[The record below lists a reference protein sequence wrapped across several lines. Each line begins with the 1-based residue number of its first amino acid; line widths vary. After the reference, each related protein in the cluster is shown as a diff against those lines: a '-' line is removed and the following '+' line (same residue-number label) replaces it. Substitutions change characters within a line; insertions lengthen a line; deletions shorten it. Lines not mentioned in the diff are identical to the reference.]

1 MKTLETIG
9 VNRAVLALSFARLA
23 DGVGNSLLFIVI
35 PLYVAKLPAP
45 LFPFQ
50 ESVRAG
56 ILISFFGIFAG
67 LSQPFTGA
75 LIDHVN
81 RRKPFVIA
89 GLLLLAGATVAFALA
104 RQFSHALLFRA
115 IQGLGLAIT
124 IPATMA
130 LLTNTTEKRTRGGS
144 MGTFSTFR
152 VSSLAIGPLIGG
164 YMHDHYGFNATF
176 FTGAAFMLGGV
187 LLVQFWVKEI
197 RVEGQ
202 REHPKEFKIIDRR
215 LLSGGMIPL
224 GFATFVM
231 AGSFAM
237 IAPLEEEINSR
248 LNETATTFGIAFS
261 ALMVARIIVQIPL
274 GHFSDRK
281 GRKKLII
288 GGLILTGIATTLMGY
303 VTSTFQLVVLRVFQ
317 GIASGAIAGPVFA
330 LAGDLSRPGGE
341 GRQMSIVTM
350 GFGFG
355 VALGSLCAG
364 ILRTYFFAL
373 PFLVVGFLC
382 AIAAWTVH
390 RYARET
396 VGGGIKKEELWE

>member
-1 MKTLETIG
+1 MKILETIG
-9 VNRAVLALSFARLA
+9 VNRAVMALSFARLA

-89 GLLLLAGATVAFALA
+89 GLLLLAAATMAFALA
-104 RQFSHALLFRA
+104 SQFAHALIFRA

-130 LLTNTTEKRTRGGS
+130 LLTNSTEKRTRGGS

-176 FTGAAFMLGGV
+176 FTGAAFMLVGG
-187 LLVQFWVKEI
+187 LLVQVWVKEI
-197 RVEGQ
+197 RVGEEK
-202 REHPKEFKIIDRR
+202 RDKKKFRIIDPV
-215 LLSGGMIPL
+215 LLSSGMIPL

-237 IAPLEEEINSR
+237 IAPLEEEINAR
-248 LNETATTFGIAFS
+248 LHETATTFGFAFS
-261 ALMVARIIVQIPL
+261 ALMLARIIVQIPL

-281 GRKKLII
+281 GRKKLIV
-288 GGLILTGIATTLMGY
+288 GGLILIGIATALMGY
-303 VTSTFQLVVLRVFQ
+303 VTTTFQLMVLRVFQ
-317 GIASGAIAGPVFA
+317 GIASGAIATPVFA
-330 LAGDLSRPGGE
+330 LVGDLSRPGGE

-355 VALGSLCAG
+355 VALGSLFAG
-364 ILRTYFFAL
+364 ILRMYYFAL
-373 PFLVVGFLC
+373 PFLVVGFLS
-382 AIAAWTVH
+382 AIAAWMVH
-390 RYARET
+390 RYARES
-396 VGGGIKKEELWE
+396 VGAE

>member
-1 MKTLETIG
+1 MKILETLG

-23 DGVGNSLLFIVI
+23 DGVGNSLLFIVL
-35 PLYVAKLPAP
+35 PLYVTKLPAP

-104 RQFSHALLFRA
+104 SQFAHALIFRA
-115 IQGLGLAIT
+115 LQGLGLAIT

-130 LLTNTTEKRTRGGS
+130 LLTNSTEKRTRGGS

-176 FTGAAFMLGGV
+176 FTGAALMMVGV
-187 LLVQFWVKEI
+187 LLVQVWVKEI
-197 RVEGQ
+197 RVEEK
-202 REHPKEFKIIDRR
+202 RRDKTKFRIIDPG
-215 LLSGGMIPL
+215 LLSSGMIPL

-237 IAPLEEEINSR
+237 IAPLEEEINAR
-248 LNETATTFGIAFS
+248 LHETATTFGLAFS
-261 ALMVARIIVQIPL
+261 ALMVARIIFQIPL

-281 GRKKLII
+281 GRKKLIV
-288 GGLILTGIATTLMGY
+288 GGLILMGIATALMGY
-303 VTSTFQLVVLRVFQ
+303 VTTTLQLLVLRVFQ
-317 GIASGAIAGPVFA
+317 GIASGAIAAPVFA
-330 LAGDLSRPGGE
+330 LVGDLSRPGGE

-355 VALGSLCAG
+355 VALGSLFAG
-364 ILRTYFFAL
+364 ILRTYYFAL
-373 PFLVVGFLC
+373 PFLVVGFLSM
-382 AIAAWTVH
+382 IAAWTVH

-396 VGGGIKKEELWE
+396 VGRQ